1 MGAELCQGQVFP
13 VALFRDW
20 APPGWL
26 PGLSMVPLSRVS
38 FQSCIWVSDFANDFI
53 CPLKLLVRIK
63 FVGNKDQVL
72 SYFCFKDSIRN
83 EWNFAKL
90 QSFGKF
96 FSIYDKY
103 IDIWDITMY
112 LLVKSVCLRKKWIF
126 QTLTFDVRFDEQSKY
141 VFVGD
146 YSGEISVLRISNT
159 EFSLITTLKGHS
171 GKNSN
176 IGKGLLT
183 RTVLHL
189 SIINTIF
196 E

>member
-1 MGAELCQGQVFP
+1 MPVKTAGQDQIYGQHGPGIEL
-13 VALFRDW
+13 
-20 APPGWL
+20 
-26 PGLSMVPLSRVS
+26 
-38 FQSCIWVSDFANDFI
+38 
-53 CPLKLLVRIK
+53 
-63 FVGNKDQVL
+63 
-72 SYFCFKDSIRN
+72 FCFKDSIRN